1 MNDIIT
7 LLNTHFGGSKKVIKI
22 DAQQLHD
29 DLLALINFNDHKPKY
44 FAEYKNEFEDL
55 FEKIYSI
62 NRDGYGIDFE
72 ILRLRVFLHLN
83 KFKANNDELNEIFR
97 SIRDLYNVKK
107 ELQKVTAKNV
117 ELENAIDTFSKII
130 VKLKK
135 DLFSKDAQIKELS
148 EERDKQKKENTRLE
162 KELSRIDKDYR
173 QRLSRLA
180 DEVDITTK
188 EMKKQM
194 FLARQVPQLK
204 KEKEVQLASI
214 ERLKEEKK
222 KLIVDYTAKI
232 AEINNDLEKVIKERA
247 SYNEVIANLKAE
259 NERIEF
265 QYTQITKHI
274 EEAYER
280 ITKLNKNELENA
292 TKYFESQNLDRVET
306 MFDQSLRFEEDGKYY
321 KVSVYIQD
329 GFIQKGTKA
338 EDLHRYHIYNCQ
350 TIQDMRT
357 KDKGFRYSISSRS
370 DNFFKYRL
378 YSDKNEVIIDTEE
391 QELHICKNCLNIYNF
406 NFSKLRRNR
415 VMDPHTFNKA
425 NLLNEYIHT
434 EIFELEENKEVLL
447 LPSDFVYDYE
457 YIPNTYSEDWKVYSK
472 LIKKMRNNTCEE
484 CGWKPSN
491 SEEMRYLHT
500 HHKNFRKFDD
510 TPKNLKVLCIDCH
523 SNQPDHKHIKNTKD
537 WKDFRII
544 QKQIEKEK
552 ETLVEQEL

>member
-7 LLNTHFGGSKKVIKI
+7 LLNTHFGGSKRIIKI
-22 DAQQLHD
+22 DIAKLHN
-29 DLLALINFNDHKPKY
+29 DLLSIINFNDHKPKY
-44 FAEYKNEFEDL
+44 FAEFKNEFEDL

-83 KFKANNDELNEIFR
+83 RFKANNEELNEVFR
-97 SIRDLYNVKK
+97 SIRDLYNLQK
-107 ELQKVTAKNV
+107 ELQKLTAKNMD
-117 ELENAIDTFSKII
+117 LEKSNDTFSKII
-130 VKLKK
+130 IKLKK
-135 DLFSKDAQIKELS
+135 DLFSKDAQLKELS
-148 EERDKQKKENTRLE
+148 EERDIQKKENIRLE
-162 KELSRIDKDYR
+162 KELNRIDKDYR
-173 QRLSRLA
+173 QRLSRLS

-204 KEKEVQLASI
+204 KEKELKLANI

-222 KLIVDYTAKI
+222 QLIVDYTAKI
-232 AEINNDLEKVIKERA
+232 TELNNDLEKLRKERI
-247 SYNEVIANLKAE
+247 SYNELITNLKSDKE
-259 NERIEF
+259 KIEF

-306 MFDQSLRFEEDGKYY
+306 LFDQSLRFEEDGKYY
-321 KVSVYIQD
+321 KVAVYIQD
-329 GFIQKGTKA
+329 GFIQKGTKT

-378 YSDKNEVIIDTEE
+378 YSDKNEIIIDTEE

-406 NFSKLRRNR
+406 NFSKLRRNK
-415 VMDPHTFNKA
+415 VLEPIKFNEAK
-425 NLLNEYIHT
+425 LLNEYIHT
-434 EIFELEENKEVLL
+434 EVFELEENKEVLL
-447 LPSDFVYDYE
+447 LPSDFVFDYE
-457 YIPNTYSEDWKVYSK
+457 YIPNVYSEDWKVYSK

-484 CGWKPSN
+484 CSWRPTSA
-491 SEEMRYLHT
+491 EEMKYLHT

-510 TPKNLKVLCIDCH
+510 EPRNLKVLCIDCH
-523 SNQPDHKHIKNTKD
+523 SNQLDHKHLKKSLD

-544 QKQIEKEK
+544 KTVFEKEK
-552 ETLVEQEL
+552 TFVQEV